1 MVRRNETR
9 DPGGAD
15 GGRMAGVK
23 AHLERQGYEVEAE
36 SKVAVTAGLIR
47 EAIAVD
53 PCPKSLAVVD
63 RRREGIAAVQAQGKK
78 IINNI
83 GVAPRIARAKSE
95 DVLSTKSQ
103 MNKILWLYTLKILL
117 NLLVLTYS

>member
-9 DPGGAD
+9 DPGEAD

-36 SKVAVTAGLIR
+36 SEVAVTAGLIR

-53 PCPKSLAVVD
+53 PCPRSLAVVD
-63 RRREGIAAVQAQGKK
+63 RRREGAAAVQALGKNW
-78 IINNI
+78 INKV
-83 GVAPRIARAKSE
+83 GVAPKIGRAKA
-95 DVLSTKSQ
+95 KS
-103 MNKILWLYTLKILL
+103 K
-117 NLLVLTYS
+117 